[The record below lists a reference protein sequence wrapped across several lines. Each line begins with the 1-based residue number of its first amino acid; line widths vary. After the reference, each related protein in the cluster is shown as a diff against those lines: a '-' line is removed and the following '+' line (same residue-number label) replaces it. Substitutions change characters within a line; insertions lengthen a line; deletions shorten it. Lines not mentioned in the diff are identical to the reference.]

1 MLLFLCFSI
10 YFLHIDYNL
19 LCHTTGIVLF
29 TVSQNTVMNDS
40 WFEDESE
47 DHQHSNDESG
57 LEIEYD
63 DSETSE
69 HEDEIDLDDVIS
81 KTSYTQNT
89 FYSSS
94 SGMTWSWISSYS
106 TETYSANS
114 TTVKSGRTELAE
126 DLSSVVDAFQCFIS
140 EEILQKILIHSNSER
155 TRNNTGNDSD
165 EITIIE
171 LNAAIRLLLLA
182 GLSGQSKRKP

>member
-1 MLLFLCFSI
+1 
-10 YFLHIDYNL
+10 
-19 LCHTTGIVLF
+19 
-29 TVSQNTVMNDS
+29 MNDS
-40 WFEDESE
+40 WFEDESG
-47 DHQHSNDESG
+47 SN
-57 LEIEYD
+57 IEYD
-63 DSETSE
+63 DSERSE
-69 HEDEIDLDDVIS
+69 YEDEIDLDDVIS

-114 TTVKSGRTELAE
+114 TTVKSGPTELAE